1 MSFVSH
7 QAPNGLEYFIK
18 ADQAE
23 GLTVLVPGK
32 GIFKL
37 DADAAKKLVNFPHQ
51 FEFLA
56 ALSAYRKAANG
67 AGKPVHTHIEN
78 ETEKTISVFDFMIM
92 DTAGHNVAANVKMVS
107 TENADVVSELEVTPK
122 TMSAIVYE
130 LAKAGIK
137 STVKQYAG
145 VVSVDTLP
153 SETAFSKLAFYHVKE
168 DGKIYK
174 LNDAE
179 DGFEEVTD
187 PIVEVEELPATE
199 ITAKQNVL
207 YFLNHP
213 TKKADRGFFEYNG
226 TSFIKADY
234 VGVKEIARLPK
245 EEDIEDHLI
254 YVVTKDIK
262 QKDKPEVKAGTIYVG
277 KEQALEEKTLTIE
290 EVSELPN
297 LVVAKEGTIYGV
309 NGVYRKFTAGEFGPI
324 IAKAVNQLDVKP
336 DFEKV
341 GLTVDA
347 DVIYVLNKQVDEQ
360 HLVGSKWVF
369 DTATKAFKAYDPEEA
384 APAEATTAAA
394 PAHGAVPGAAA
405 TGEHA

>member
-7 QAPNGLEYFIK
+7 QAPNGLEYFIE
-18 ADQAE
+18 ADQAK
-23 GLTVLVPGK
+23 GLTVLVPSK

-37 DADAAKKLVNFPHQ
+37 DAAAAKKLVNFPHQ

-56 ALSAYRKAANG
+56 ALSSYRKAANG
-67 AGKPVHTHIEN
+67 AGKPVHTHIQN
-78 ETEKTISVFDFMIM
+78 DTDKTISVFDFLIM
-92 DTAGHNVAANVKMVS
+92 DTAGQNVAANVKVVS
-107 TENADVVSELEVTPK
+107 TENAEVTSEIEVTPK

-145 VVSVDTLP
+145 VVSVDALP
-153 SETAFSKLAFYHVKE
+153 SETAFNKVTFYHVKE
-168 DGKIYK
+168 DGKVYK
-174 LNDAE
+174 LNAAE
-179 DGFEEVTD
+179 DNFEEVTD

-262 QKDKPEVKAGTIYVG
+262 VKDKPDVKAGTIYVG
-277 KEQALEEKTLTIE
+277 KEQALEEKTLKIE

-309 NGVYRKFTAGEFGPI
+309 NGVYRKFTSDEFGPI
-324 IAKAVNQLDVKP
+324 IAKSVVKLDAKP
-336 DFEKV
+336 DFTKV
-341 GLTVDA
+341 GLTVNPDM
-347 DVIYVLNKQVDEQ
+347 IYVLNKQVDSD

-369 DTATKAFKAYDPEEA
+369 DTTTKAFKAYDPEEA
-384 APAEATTAAA
+384 APAPAAA
-394 PAHGAVPGAAA
+394 AAA
-405 TGEHA
+405 STPVASATGH

>member
-7 QAPNGLEYFIK
+7 QAPNGLEYFIE
-18 ADQAE
+18 ADQAK
-23 GLTVLVPGK
+23 GLTVLVPSK

-37 DADAAKKLVNFPHQ
+37 DAAAAKKLVNFPHQ

-56 ALSAYRKAANG
+56 ALSTYRKAANG
-67 AGKPVHTHIEN
+67 AGKPVHTHIQN
-78 ETEKTISVFDFMIM
+78 DTDKTISVFDFLIM
-92 DTAGHNVAANVKMVS
+92 DTAGQNVAANVKVVN
-107 TENADVVSELEVTPK
+107 TENAEVTSEIEVTPR

-145 VVSVDTLP
+145 VVSVDALP
-153 SETAFSKLAFYHVKE
+153 SETAFNKVTFYNVKE
-168 DGKIYK
+168 DGKVYK
-174 LNDAE
+174 LNADE
-179 DGFEEVTD
+179 DNFEEVTD

-262 QKDKPEVKAGTIYVG
+262 VKDKPDVKAGTIYVG
-277 KEQALEEKTLTIE
+277 KEQALEEKTLKIE

-309 NGVYRKFTAGEFGPI
+309 NGVYRKFTSGEFGPI
-324 IAKAVNQLDVKP
+324 IAKAVVKLDAKP
-336 DFEKV
+336 DFAKV
-341 GLTVDA
+341 GLTVNPDM
-347 DVIYVLNKQVDEQ
+347 IYVLNKQVDSD

-369 DTATKAFKAYDPEEA
+369 DTTTKAFKAYDPEEA
-384 APAEATTAAA
+384 APAAASSTPVAATTA
-394 PAHGAVPGAAA
+394 HQ
-405 TGEHA
+405 

>member
-7 QAPNGLEYFIK
+7 QAPNGLEYFIE
-18 ADQAE
+18 ADQAK
-23 GLTVLVPGK
+23 GLTVLVPSK

-37 DADAAKKLVNFPHQ
+37 DAAAAKKLVNFPYQ

-56 ALSAYRKAANG
+56 ALSSYRKAANG
-67 AGKPVHTHIEN
+67 AGKPVHTHIQN
-78 ETEKTISVFDFMIM
+78 DTDKTISVFDFLIM
-92 DTAGHNVAANVKMVS
+92 DAAGQNVAANVKVVN
-107 TENADVVSELEVTPK
+107 TENAEVTSEIEVTPK

-145 VVSVDTLP
+145 VVSVDALP
-153 SETAFSKLAFYHVKE
+153 SETAFSKSAFYHVKE
-168 DGKIYK
+168 DGKVYK

-277 KEQALEEKTLTIE
+277 KEQALEEKTLKIE

-309 NGVYRKFTAGEFGPI
+309 NGVYRKFTSGEFGPI
-324 IAKAVNQLDVKP
+324 VAKAVVALDAKP
-336 DFEKV
+336 DFAKV
-341 GLTVDA
+341 GLTVNPE
-347 DVIYVLNKQVDEQ
+347 VIYVLNKQVDST

-369 DTATKAFKAYDPEEA
+369 DTTTKAFKAYDPEEA
-384 APAEATTAAA
+384 APAAA
-394 PAHGAVPGAAA
+394 PASSTTGTPGVGA
-405 TGEHA
+405 

>member
-1 MSFVSH
+1 M
-7 QAPNGLEYFIK
+7 
-18 ADQAE
+18 
-23 GLTVLVPGK
+23 
-32 GIFKL
+32 
-37 DADAAKKLVNFPHQ
+37 
-51 FEFLA
+51 
-56 ALSAYRKAANG
+56 
-67 AGKPVHTHIEN
+67 
-78 ETEKTISVFDFMIM
+78 
-92 DTAGHNVAANVKMVS
+92 
-107 TENADVVSELEVTPK
+107 
-122 TMSAIVYE
+122 
-130 LAKAGIK
+130 
-137 STVKQYAG
+137 
-145 VVSVDTLP
+145 
-153 SETAFSKLAFYHVKE
+153 
-168 DGKIYK
+168 
-174 LNDAE
+174 
-179 DGFEEVTD
+179 
-187 PIVEVEELPATE
+187 
-199 ITAKQNVL
+199 
-207 YFLNHP
+207 
-213 TKKADRGFFEYNG
+213 
-226 TSFIKADY
+226 
-234 VGVKEIARLPK
+234 KEIARLPK

-360 HLVGSKWVF
+360 YLVGSKWVF

>member
-7 QAPNGLEYFIK
+7 QAPNGLEYFIE
-18 ADQAE
+18 ADQAK
-23 GLTVLVPGK
+23 GLTVLVPSK

-37 DADAAKKLVNFPHQ
+37 DAAAAKKLVNFPHQ

-56 ALSAYRKAANG
+56 ALSSYRKAANG
-67 AGKPVHTHIEN
+67 AGKPVHTHIQN
-78 ETEKTISVFDFMIM
+78 DTDKTISVFDFLIM
-92 DTAGHNVAANVKMVS
+92 DTAGQNVAANVKVVS
-107 TENADVVSELEVTPK
+107 TENAEVTSEIEVTPK

-145 VVSVDTLP
+145 VVSVDALP
-153 SETAFSKLAFYHVKE
+153 SETAFNKVTFYHVKE
-168 DGKIYK
+168 DGKVYK
-174 LNDAE
+174 LNAAE
-179 DGFEEVTD
+179 DNFEEVTD

-262 QKDKPEVKAGTIYVG
+262 VKDKPDVKAGTIYVG
-277 KEQALEEKTLTIE
+277 KEQALEEKTLKIE

-309 NGVYRKFTAGEFGPI
+309 NGVYRKFTSGEFGPI
-324 IAKAVNQLDVKP
+324 IAKSVVKLDAKP
-336 DFEKV
+336 DFTKV
-341 GLTVDA
+341 GLTVNPDM
-347 DVIYVLNKQVDEQ
+347 IYVLNKQVDSD

-369 DTATKAFKAYDPEEA
+369 DTTTKAFKAYDPEEA
-384 APAEATTAAA
+384 APAPAAASSTPAAATTA
-394 PAHGAVPGAAA
+394 HQ
-405 TGEHA
+405 